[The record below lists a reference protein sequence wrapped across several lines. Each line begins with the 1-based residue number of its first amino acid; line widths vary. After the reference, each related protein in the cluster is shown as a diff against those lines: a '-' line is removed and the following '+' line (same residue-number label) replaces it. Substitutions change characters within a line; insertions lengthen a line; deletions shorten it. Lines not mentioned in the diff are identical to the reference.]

1 MITLYQFSTSP
12 FAEKVRRALNYKG
25 LDFEI
30 REVGRAK
37 VAQGDYGH
45 VSPTGKF
52 PAIQDGDTAVW
63 DSTDILYHLEA
74 AHGGPSLI
82 PAVARDAALAHAIE
96 EWADESLYFYEMTMR
111 LTWEHNL
118 DAALDEFARTLPA
131 VPKPQLKTLIVE
143 ATTQLTRAQG
153 VGRKPRDQVVAD
165 VERHFDA
172 LDALL
177 DGRSWLVGNAL
188 SIADL
193 AVVAQV
199 NALRYAEEAQAALAR
214 TNQVSGWIDRVDEAA
229 PK

>member
-96 EWADESLYFYEMTMR
+96 EWADERRPGT
-111 LTWEHNL
+111 
-118 DAALDEFARTLPA
+118 
-131 VPKPQLKTLIVE
+131 
-143 ATTQLTRAQG
+143 AQASG
-153 VGRKPRDQVVAD
+153 
-165 VERHFDA
+165 
-172 LDALL
+172 
-177 DGRSWLVGNAL
+177 
-188 SIADL
+188 
-193 AVVAQV
+193 V
-199 NALRYAEEAQAALAR
+199 NATGMRITALNQMLGSIVSSPSGRMSGMRVTISFRSAA
-214 TNQVSGWIDRVDEAA
+214 SW
-229 PK
+229 